1 MFKDIIQKI
10 IVERSEMFSQLAQ
23 GTLSAH
29 RVYTCPHCGQ
39 VDAIH
44 VFGEQPK
51 CPACNELVTYIYE
64 EDHI

>member
-1 MFKDIIQKI
+1 MLNEHSDLFN
-10 IVERSEMFSQLAQ
+10 QLAQ
-23 GTLSAH
+23 GATRAH

-51 CPACNELVTYIYE
+51 CPTCNKLVTYIYE